1 MKRTSLVVVAVLA
14 TFLAAA
20 PSATENK
27 GKYELNEFRYAS
39 KFALQGDKQCGPYF
53 VGSSLGGR
61 REDGIFYLCG
71 NNRDMKLS
79 WVSSGKVI
87 VKIDKKR
94 RRPTVNSV
102 FIEGPND
109 KSVGVGKLIRISPA
123 DYDEAKDCLP
133 QPTK

>member
-1 MKRTSLVVVAVLA
+1 MKRTSLVVVAVLT

-20 PSATENK
+20 PSAAWNK
-27 GKYELNEFRYAS
+27 GKNELNKFKYVS
-39 KFALQGDKQCGPYF
+39 KFALQGDKRCGSYF
-53 VGSSLGGR
+53 VRSSFGGR

-71 NNRDMKLS
+71 KNRDVKLS

-87 VKIDKKR
+87 VEIDKKR
-94 RRPTVNSV
+94 RRPTVSSV

-109 KSVGVGKLIRISPA
+109 KSVGVGRLIRISPA